1 MRILL
6 SLDPR
11 VNYPIPHTLH
21 QHFPEL
27 YLIKNQKYQLAGISP
42 EDLTETC
49 HSFGQKKHHAYQQ
62 AHQVINTTRIYTGSF
77 GKFIGSFRAVTQN
90 IGNSEFSRHK
100 KSLNFFIPR
109 DYF

>member
-6 SLDPR
+6 SLHSR

-21 QHFPEL
+21 QHFPEI

-49 HSFGQKKHHAYQQ
+49 HSFGQKKHPCLPAGTSGDKYYENLHSVAF
-62 AHQVINTTRIYTGSF
+62 ASSSAVLGPLLRISAIPSLAAT
-77 GKFIGSFRAVTQN
+77 
-90 IGNSEFSRHK
+90 K
-100 KSLNFFIPR
+100 KAWVFLYP
-109 DYF
+109 

>member
-6 SLDPR
+6 SLHTR

-49 HSFGQKKHHAYQQ
+49 HAFGHKKHPCLPAG
-62 AHQVINTTRIYTGSF
+62 QVINTTTIYTRSF

-90 IGNSEFSRHK
+90 IGHSQFSHQK
-100 KSLNFFIPR
+100 KSLGCFIPI

>member
-1 MRILL
+1 MRMLL
-6 SLDPR
+6 SLHSR

-49 HSFGQKKHHAYQQ
+49 HSFGQKKHPGLPAE
-62 AHQVINTTRIYTGSF
+62 QVINTTRIYTRSF
-77 GKFIGSFRAVTQN
+77 GKFIGSFSPVTQN
-90 IGNSEFSRHK
+90 IGNSQFSHPK
-100 KSLNFFIPR
+100 KSLGFFIPI